1 MKTFSKIA
9 MVVGALAVGGAAN
22 AAVVSNEG
30 YSGASSL
37 VLLVADATGGKYY
50 TQDLGVSLD
59 AILTA
64 SQNSTGAQNKD
75 TANGG
80 TNVEGVIS
88 ASALNGIATSP
99 NLTSFITAAGSDP
112 LKWTILATNQSGSG
126 DALGT
131 DGRLFA
137 ATSTTNN
144 FFTQQVGSGDIF
156 ASSAA
161 VSDLFNAVNND
172 LTNTNGSSAA
182 VGYGKGTAGLGAPN
196 SWITSTFAN
205 GAAIGTAQ
213 KLYVVGTS
221 GLNDGDVWQSTETLT
236 LSALGVL
243 TVSSTSSVPVP
254 AAFYLFGSGLMGLLG
269 FGRRRNLTAVA

>member
-1 MKTFSKIA
+1 M
-9 MVVGALAVGGAAN
+9 
-22 AAVVSNEG
+22 
-30 YSGASSL
+30 
-37 VLLVADATGGKYY
+37 
-50 TQDLGVSLD
+50 
-59 AILTA
+59 
-64 SQNSTGAQNKD
+64 
-75 TANGG
+75 
-80 TNVEGVIS
+80 
-88 ASALNGIATSP
+88 
-99 NLTSFITAAGSDP
+99 
-112 LKWTILATNQSGSG
+112 
-126 DALGT
+126 
-131 DGRLFA
+131 
-137 ATSTTNN
+137 
-144 FFTQQVGSGDIF
+144 GSGDIF